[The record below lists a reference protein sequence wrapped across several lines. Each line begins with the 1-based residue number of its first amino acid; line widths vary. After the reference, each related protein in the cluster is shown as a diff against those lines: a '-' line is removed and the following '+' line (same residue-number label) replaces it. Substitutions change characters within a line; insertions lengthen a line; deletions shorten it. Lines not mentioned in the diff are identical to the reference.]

1 MYIDIYNMINYRV
14 SRVTDHGDGDYRSHI
29 DTIHHREGGVD
40 IRSII
45 DKSGILN
52 TILAEEIQSADSY
65 TRVNQLIS
73 NCILTDYNS

>member
-1 MYIDIYNMINYRV
+1 MINYRL
-14 SRVTDHGDGDYRSHI
+14 SRVAEGGDGNHRSHI
-29 DTIHHREGGVD
+29 SIIHHRNREGGVD

-52 TILAEEIQSADSY
+52 TLAEGSHSAAHSY

-73 NCILTDYNS
+73 NCILTDYHYSE